1 MAFPCITTVG
11 NSANQYL
18 HKVKLQQNRPVYS
31 VYRNTKWHIR
41 FLKERHWM
49 TISPA
54 FSPSDELLLQYSMH
68 RCNQNNLFTWG
79 SGKESPW
86 LGELVPLK
94 KMAVLWST
102 ILAPNCTQLLWK
114 SNMIWLVNTLCMVGK
129 YSVASNLLEWV
140 EETWK
145 PKDHTFSSKN
155 ISWFIASAI
164 SFNKYIHTWTPHLD
178 KLINHGQS
186 NSLFWWSQFWI
197 RHDWHTN

>member
-18 HKVKLQQNRPVYS
+18 HKVKIQPNRPVYS

-49 TISPA
+49 TIFCA

-68 RCNQNNLFTWG
+68 RCNQNNLFTSG

-94 KMAVLWST
+94 KWQCYE
-102 ILAPNCTQLLWK
+102 APFSPRTVVWFQYD
-114 SNMIWLVNTLCMVGK
+114 MIGKYSVVGK
-129 YSVASNLLEWV
+129 YCVASNLLEWV

-145 PKDHTFSSKN
+145 PRGHTFSSKN

-164 SFNKYIHTWTPHLD
+164 SFNKYIHIPEHHIWTNSSTMD
-178 KLINHGQS
+178 KTMVTLCQKKRVPILPS
-186 NSLFWWSQFWI
+186 
-197 RHDWHTN
+197 TNLT